1 MQFLD
6 KIIERTLEL
15 AEDAGKND
23 EVPVGAVIF
32 DDEGNILA
40 ESENKTR
47 REHSVSFHAELAVIA
62 KMGKIKG
69 SENLS
74 EYNLATSLEPC
85 AMCAQAIA
93 WSKIKKV
100 VIACD
105 DEKSGGVLHNAKVF
119 EHSHHKPEIIYLD
132 KYKEES
138 SKLLKSFFKS
148 KRK

>member
-15 AEDAGKND
+15 AEDAGRND

-62 KMGKIKG
+62 QMGKIKG

-119 EHSHHKPEIIYLD
+119 EHSHHKPEVIYLD
-132 KYKEES
+132 KYKEKS